1 MTLAGSCHGP
11 GEPGVITCLPD
22 VPLSS
27 LALLDHTAP
36 ETRPPRSLIQKRLFG
51 ERTTVSRPRGI
62 LASPTVSESERHNL
76 RNVISVTCVQPGIVM
91 SSENN
96 DFFSLPTVIHIF
108 LLSYHYF
115 DPKKERGKI
124 PS

>member
-1 MTLAGSCHGP
+1 M
-11 GEPGVITCLPD
+11 
-22 VPLSS
+22 
-27 LALLDHTAP
+27 
-36 ETRPPRSLIQKRLFG
+36 
-51 ERTTVSRPRGI
+51 SRPRGI

-76 RNVISVTCVQPGIVM
+76 HPCDVISVTCVQPGIVM